1 MPSDLTAKVFWLATG
16 INDLISGFCSE
27 EVVVLGTLRL
37 ADEIYFHHS
46 ESIIVIQGILPWS
59 RNPDGSLDDFSHRT
73 GGLGHHPHHPSKV
86 YSVDK
91 AKRRFS
97 LWPSIQRIN
106 QELEKFCAVHDHLV
120 YFDVDDLFL
129 GTMGNKHYKSKQ
141 KHILTDLLIGGQK
154 LSYEGYTVLGNAIKT
169 ELERIIY
176 DEDETNDVE
185 TSPGGK

>member
-1 MPSDLTAKVFWLATG
+1 MPSDLNTKVFWLATG
-16 INDLISGFCSE
+16 INDLIVGFCSE
-27 EVVVLGTLRL
+27 EVVLLGILRL
-37 ADEIYFHHS
+37 ADEINFHHP
-46 ESIIVIQGILPWS
+46 ESTIVIQGILPWS
-59 RNPDGSLDDFSHRT
+59 RNPDGSLDDFSRQS
-73 GGLGHHPHHPSKV
+73 GGFHQHHHPSKV

-91 AKRRFS
+91 AQRRFS

-106 QELEKFCAVHDHLV
+106 QELEKFCAKHDHLV

-141 KHILTDLLIGGQK
+141 KHILTDLLVGGQK
-154 LSYEGYTVLGNAIKT
+154 LSYEGYMVLGNAIKT

-185 TSPGGK
+185 KNPGDT